1 MSYSFEIKNLVKKYD
16 KTVVLNGVSLHAE
29 EGSVFGLLGPNGAGK
44 TTIVKILSTI
54 LDFDS
59 GSIKVNGIDV
69 KTDPEKVRKSIGL
82 GGQFSAVDEYLTG
95 YENVFMIGR
104 LYGLSRKV
112 AKQRSEELLEG
123 FKLTDAMHK
132 QVKTYSGG
140 MRRKLDLG
148 ASLIGR
154 PKILFL
160 DEPTTGLDI
169 NTRLDLWNIIKDL
182 VKTGTSILLT
192 TQYLE
197 EADELADKIAVVNKG
212 KVIAEGTSQQLKSS
226 LGGDI
231 VEFQLQKLADKEK
244 AFGAVGKFAKTK
256 LDFDE
261 QSLMLRVPVATGSKG
276 LMSIVQ
282 SLNDNKLVVNELS
295 LHRPSLD
302 DVFLSL
308 TGAKAPEEKPV
319 VKTGRRKLKT

>member
-1 MSYSFEIKNLVKKYD
+1 MSYSFEIKNLIKKYGET
-16 KTVVLNGVSLHAE
+16 TVLDGVSMHAE
-29 EGSVFGLLGPNGAGK
+29 EGTVFGLLGPNGAGK

-54 LDFDS
+54 LDFNS
-59 GSIKVNGIDV
+59 GSVKVNGIDV
-69 KTDPEKVRKSIGL
+69 KNDPKQVRKNIGL

-95 YENVFMIGR
+95 YENIFMVGR
-104 LYGLSRKV
+104 LYGLSRSV
-112 AKQRSEELLEG
+112 AKQRTEELLSG
-123 FKLTDAMHK
+123 FKLTDVMHK

-169 NTRLDLWNIIKDL
+169 GTRLDLWNIIKDL
-182 VKTGTSILLT
+182 VKSGTSILLT

-231 VEFQLQKLADKEK
+231 VEFQLQNISDKDKTFK
-244 AFGAVGKFAKTK
+244 AVSKFAKTK
-256 LDFDE
+256 IDFDE
-261 QSLMLRVPVATGSKG
+261 DSLMLRVPVATGSKG

-282 SLNDNKLVVNELS
+282 ALNENKLTVSELS

-308 TGAKAPEEKPV
+308 TGAKAPDEKPANRN
-319 VKTGRRKLKT
+319 RRKK

>member
-1 MSYSFEIKNLVKKYD
+1 MNYSFEIKNLVKKYGD
-16 KTVVLNGVSLHAE
+16 TQVLNGVSLRAE
-29 EGSVFGLLGPNGAGK
+29 EGTVFGLLGPNGAGK

-54 LDFDS
+54 LEFNS
-59 GSIKVNGIDV
+59 GSVAVNGYDV
-69 KTDPEKVRKSIGL
+69 NLNATKVRESIGL

-95 YENVFMIGR
+95 FENVFMVGR

-112 AKQRSEELLEG
+112 AKQRAEELLTG
-123 FKLTDAMHK
+123 FQLADVMHK

-140 MRRKLDLG
+140 MKRRLDLG
-148 ASLIGR
+148 ASLVGR

-182 VKTGTSILLT
+182 VRDGTSILLT

-212 KVIAEGTSQQLKSS
+212 KVIAQGTSQELKSS

-231 VEFQLQKLADKEK
+231 VEFQLHKMGDKEK
-244 AFGAVGKFAKTK
+244 AFSVVSQFAKTK
-256 LDFDE
+256 LDFDDKT
-261 QSLMLRVPVATGSKG
+261 LMVRVPVATGSKS
-276 LMSIVQ
+276 LMAIVQ
-282 SLNDNKLVVNELS
+282 ALNDSNLTVNELS

-302 DVFLSL
+302 DVFLNL
-308 TGAKAPEEKPV
+308 TGEKTMAEEQPK
-319 VKTGRRKLKT
+319 KRKHK

>member
-1 MSYSFEIKNLVKKYD
+1 MNYSFEIKNLVKKYGD
-16 KTVVLNGVSLHAE
+16 TQVLNGVSLRAE
-29 EGSVFGLLGPNGAGK
+29 EGTVFGLLGPNGAGK

-54 LDFDS
+54 LEFNS
-59 GSIKVNGIDV
+59 GSVAVNGYDV
-69 KTDPEKVRKSIGL
+69 NLNANKVRESIGL

-95 YENVFMIGR
+95 FENVFMVGR

-112 AKQRSEELLEG
+112 SKQRAEELLTS
-123 FKLTDAMHK
+123 FQLADVMHK

-140 MRRKLDLG
+140 MKRRLDLG
-148 ASLIGR
+148 ASLVGR

-182 VKTGTSILLT
+182 VRDGTSILLT

-212 KVIAEGTSQQLKSS
+212 KVIAQGTSQELKSS

-231 VEFQLQKLADKEK
+231 VEFQLHKMGDKEK
-244 AFGAVGKFAKTK
+244 AFSTVSQFAKTK
-256 LDFDE
+256 LDFDDKT
-261 QSLMLRVPVATGSKG
+261 LMVRVPVATGSKS
-276 LMSIVQ
+276 LMAIVQ
-282 SLNDNKLVVNELS
+282 ALNDSNLTVNELS

-308 TGAKAPEEKPV
+308 TGEKTMAEEEHK
-319 VKTGRRKLKT
+319 KRKHK

>member
-1 MSYSFEIKNLVKKYD
+1 MSYSFEIKNLVKKYGN
-16 KTVVLNGVSLHAE
+16 TPVLNGISLRAE
-29 EGSVFGLLGPNGAGK
+29 EGTVYGLLGPNGAGK

-54 LDFDS
+54 LDFNA
-59 GSIKVNGIDV
+59 GVVKVNGIDV
-69 KTDPEKVRKSIGL
+69 NTDPEKVRESIGL

-95 YENVFMIGR
+95 YENVFMVGR
-104 LYGLSRKV
+104 LYGLSRAV
-112 AKQRSEELLEG
+112 AKQRSEELLNG
-123 FKLTDAMHK
+123 FQLADVMHR

-140 MRRKLDLG
+140 MKRRLDLG

-160 DEPTTGLDI
+160 DEPTTGLDL

-182 VKTGTSILLT
+182 VKNGTSILLT

-231 VEFQLQKLADKEK
+231 VEFQLNKVSDKEK
-244 AFGAVGKFAKTK
+244 AFSTVTKFSKTK

-261 QSLMLRVPVATGSKG
+261 KTLMVRVPVTSGSKSLML
-276 LMSIVQ
+276 IVQ
-282 SLNDNKLVVNELS
+282 ALNDNKLTVSELS

-308 TGAKAPEEKPV
+308 TDEKSV
-319 VKTGRRKLKT
+319 DNKRDRK